1 MQNDFVC
8 AVLAT
13 FSSKQEKLHIAGT
26 DTEAMVS

>member
-13 FSSKQEKLHIAGT
+13 FFKQEKLHIAGT
-26 DTEAMVS
+26 DMEAMVL